1 MNVGRACVVGIVGT
15 ATMSLI
21 MLGLRAA
28 GVPLHVEAR
37 LAGLAG
43 ASAPWLGFAIY
54 ALIGGAV
61 ALAYAAI
68 FEWVLHQAGV
78 GPGLLLGAC
87 NTILAGF
94 VWANVTGPGRFWQHA
109 GVAGMAALFLVHF
122 VYGAVVGGLY
132 RPKHTLEY
140 W

>member
-1 MNVGRACVVGIVGT
+1 MNAGRAFVVGIAGT
-15 ATMSLI
+15 VIMSLI
-21 MLGLRAA
+21 MAALRQA

-37 LAGLAG
+37 IAQWFGTGAWEVGFLAYVL
-43 ASAPWLGFAIY
+43 LGGVI
-54 ALIGGAV
+54 

-87 NTILAGF
+87 NTIVAGFIWARLAG
-94 VWANVTGPGRFWQHA
+94 PGQFWQHFGA
-109 GVAGMAALFLVHF
+109 AGMAALFLTHF
-122 VYGAVVGGLY
+122 AYGAVVGGLY
-132 RPKHTLEY
+132 RTRHQLEY